1 MDPALFTAPEAGRVV
16 RVPAGYFAFI
26 PAPLPPPI
34 AYDADLVLQ
43 LSRADAALGELSG
56 VGRQLPN
63 PHLLIAPYMRREAV
77 LSSRIEGT
85 RATLSDLLIEEAGG
99 KAAAPPADVQEVM
112 NYVAA
117 LEYGMQRLQEL
128 PLSVRLVR
136 EMHGRLMSG
145 VRGEKA
151 TPGEFRRSQNW
162 IGPLGSTLSTAAY
175 IPPPHTELADVLSD
189 WERFLHM
196 RNALPDLIQCAVMHE
211 QFEAIHPFLDGNGR
225 VGRLLITLFLLE
237 RKRLPQP
244 LLYLSAYIEA
254 RRDEYYALLQRVRTQ
269 GDWASWI
276 RFFLVGVTQTAEAAM
291 VQARE
296 LMDLREAFR
305 AHLRGH
311 ARALELVDH
320 LFVNPYISVGTA
332 EDVLRTSNQTAR
344 QAVRVLEEAEILQEV
359 TGRKWGRLYVAKP
372 IHGVIMQEFAETSP
386 PEPEHEGEDHPDGT
400 GSKRP

>member
-26 PAPLPPPI
+26 PAPLPPRI
-34 AYDADLVLQ
+34 TYDASLVLQ
-43 LSRADAALGELSG
+43 LSRADTALGELSG
-56 VGRQLPN
+56 LGRQLPN

-77 LSSRIEGT
+77 LSSKIEGT

-117 LEYGMQRLQEL
+117 LEYGIQRLQDL

-136 EMHGRLMSG
+136 EMHERLMSG

-162 IGPLGSTLSTAAY
+162 IRPPGSTLSSAAY
-175 IPPPHTELADVLSD
+175 VPPPHTELAATLGD
-189 WERFLHM
+189 WERFLHVPDVM
-196 RNALPDLIQCAVMHE
+196 PDLIQCAVMHE

-237 RKRLPQP
+237 RGRLSQP

-254 RRDEYYALLQRVRTQ
+254 RRDEYYALLQGVRTR

-276 RFFLVGVTQTAEAAM
+276 RFFLVGVTKTAQAAM
-291 VQARE
+291 VQARQ

-305 AHLRGH
+305 THLRGQ

-320 LFVNPYISVGTA
+320 LFVNPYISVATA
-332 EDVLRTSNQTAR
+332 EAVLGTSNQTAR

-359 TGRKWGRLYVAKP
+359 TGRKWGRLYVAVP
-372 IHGVIMQEFAETSP
+372 IHGVITQEFAEPSASETGDRL
-386 PEPEHEGEDHPDGT
+386 EG
-400 GSKRP
+400 